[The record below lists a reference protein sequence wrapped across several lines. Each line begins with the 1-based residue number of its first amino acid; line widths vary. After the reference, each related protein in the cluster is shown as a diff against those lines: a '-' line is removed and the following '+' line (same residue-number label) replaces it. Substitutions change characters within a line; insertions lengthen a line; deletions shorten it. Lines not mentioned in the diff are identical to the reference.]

1 MSTPVPMPLRP
12 SAYSR
17 SSVAMLPVAAGA
29 NGHPPIPPLLAS
41 SAVTPASMAARALA
55 YPVFLVLWKWQRSGA
70 SVTLRT
76 ALASVRTS
84 RGTATPIVSASA
96 TSFTP
101 ASAHWRTMSVTR
113 SGRTSPS
120 NGQPNAAP
128 TVSVTRRPA
137 SRAAAAMPAVAR
149 TASAV
154 VIPWFF
160 AENVSVATTTML
172 ISSTPAATAR
182 SIPRRF
188 STRPL

>member
-1 MSTPVPMPLRP
+1 
-12 SAYSR
+12 
-17 SSVAMLPVAAGA
+17 
-29 NGHPPIPPLLAS
+29 
-41 SAVTPASMAARALA
+41 MAASALA
-55 YPVFLVLWKWQRSGA
+55 YPVFLVLWKWQRSGTP
-70 SVTLRT
+70 VTLRT
-76 ALASVRTS
+76 APASVRTS

-96 TSFTP
+96 TSSTP
-101 ASAHWRTMSVTR
+101 ASTHWRTMSVTR

-128 TVSVTRRPA
+128 DGQRHAAGPA
-137 SRAAAAMPAVAR
+137 SRAAPAMPAVAAI
-149 TASAV
+149 ASAV

>member
-1 MSTPVPMPLRP
+1 M
-12 SAYSR
+12 
-17 SSVAMLPVAAGA
+17 
-29 NGHPPIPPLLAS
+29 
-41 SAVTPASMAARALA
+41 
-55 YPVFLVLWKWQRSGA
+55 
-70 SVTLRT
+70 
-76 ALASVRTS
+76 
-84 RGTATPIVSASA
+84 SASA

-137 SRAAAAMPAVAR
+137 SRAAAAMPAEAR
-149 TASAV
+149 IASAV